1 MRTPDYWIKR
11 EQAWQAQ
18 QIKDDTKRMKQI
30 MDKLFEAQEAIQ
42 KEIDANWQN
51 FANGQGISISEA
63 MKRADKMDVKGFE
76 NKAKKYVKEKDFSHQ
91 ANQVLK
97 LYNLTMRVNR
107 LELLKANIGLELIS
121 VFDDLDKYFSNNLT
135 GAALTEFERQA
146 GILGLSVPKKGYNS
160 LVESVL

>member
-30 MDKLFEAQEAIQ
+30 MDKLFEAQEVIQ

-63 MKRADKMDVKGFE
+63 MKRADKMEDVYKRQF
-76 NKAKKYVKEKDFSHQ
+76 NWSRNRNSNYPKMAK
-91 ANQVLK
+91 
-97 LYNLTMRVNR
+97 
-107 LELLKANIGLELIS
+107 
-121 VFDDLDKYFSNNLT
+121 
-135 GAALTEFERQA
+135 
-146 GILGLSVPKKGYNS
+146 
-160 LVESVL
+160 